1 MPKVNEIWTYSGQKP
16 TAKETI
22 VEIMSTDGTYGIGL
36 FLANFSDHKIGTL
49 LVGKHR
55 TTWHS
60 NQIIITR
67 LQRLLCPAQLTQW
80 SEDNEIT

>member
-1 MPKVNEIWTYSGQKP
+1 MPKVNEIWAYLGQKP

-22 VEIMSTDGTYGIGL
+22 VEIFSSDGTYGIGL
-36 FLANFSDHKIGTL
+36 FLAYFSDHT
-49 LVGKHR
+49 GKYR
-55 TTWHS
+55 TMWHS

>member
-1 MPKVNEIWTYSGQKP
+1 MPKVNEIWTYSGKKP
-16 TAKETI
+16 SAKETI

-36 FLANFSDHKIGTL
+36 FLANFSDHIG
-49 LVGKHR
+49 KRR